1 MQVIVVDDG
10 KDAAENRREATQNA
24 GLVIQYFVLD
34 HDTGIA
40 AARNFA
46 ISKVRKHLH
55 LNVNRM
61 HSLSTIGSKCN
72 HQSCGCEPPLFVG
85 ENQICGHHG

>member
-10 KDAAENRREATQNA
+10 QDAAANRREITANA

-46 ISKVRKHLH
+46 ISKVRQHFAAECQPSVCCQLEH
-55 LNVNRM
+55 NWIAVQP
-61 HSLSTIGSKCN
+61 SVVW
-72 HQSCGCEPPLFVG
+72 P
-85 ENQICGHHG
+85 